1 MPLLN
6 EEIVNRLSEIAQN
19 SPPRF
24 QHHETAL
31 DGMLTL
37 YLERED
43 LPELV
48 QTLRDD
54 EKLRFIFLT
63 TLCGIHYPENPPESE
78 MCVMVQ
84 MHALES
90 NTRIRLKTF
99 FPAHDAVVPTLTGL
113 FPTTGWMEREAFDFY
128 GIQFNGHP
136 DLRRILNVEDMD
148 YYPMLKQHPLED
160 QTRHDKNDVMF
171 GRS

>member
-6 EEIVNRLSEIAQN
+6 EEIVTRLAEFTPNRV
-19 SPPRF
+19 
-24 QHHETAL
+24 QHHDIAL

-37 YLERED
+37 YCERED
-43 LPELV
+43 LPEIV

-54 EKLRFIFLT
+54 DKLRFIFLT
-63 TLCGIHYPENPPESE
+63 TLCGIHYPDNPEGSE

-90 NTRIRLKTF
+90 NTRVRLKTF
-99 FPAHDAVVPTLTGL
+99 FPAHDPVVPTLTGL

-128 GIQFNGHP
+128 GIRFTGHP
-136 DLRRILNVEDMD
+136 DLRRILNVEDME
-148 YYPMLKQHPLED
+148 YHPMLKQYPLED